1 MKKSLPLLILSF
13 CFSTLFAQKTAIPHL
28 EKNGNTTQL
37 IVQGKPF
44 LILGGELH
52 NSSTSGADYM
62 RPIWEQVKKKNL
74 NTVIAPVY
82 WEMLEPQEGKFD
94 FALVDSMIY
103 GARKSNLH
111 LVILWFGTWKN
122 GYSMYAPG
130 WVKNNTTKYTRAK
143 NKNGE
148 SF

>member
-1 MKKSLPLLILSF
+1 MKKLSALIILSIAVSSL
-13 CFSTLFAQKTAIPHL
+13 CAQKTAIPHL

-82 WEMLEPQEGKFD
+82 WD
-94 FALVDSMIY
+94 
-103 GARKSNLH
+103 AR
-111 LVILWFGTWKN
+111 
-122 GYSMYAPG
+122 
-130 WVKNNTTKYTRAK
+130 TTGRQV
-143 NKNGE
+143 
-148 SF
+148 